1 MRDFDCYFQNS
12 RFWTIRASLY
22 KTNLS
27 RALANQFSANYL
39 FIYFLFFANVVYLN
53 VIDHGKINQHI
64 LNFQLYL
71 ISMLAMYVVYF
82 LYLALRAF
90 GELRAM
96 NFLDARLK
104 FHAASL
110 SLVLVLTISI
120 VAKR

>member
-1 MRDFDCYFQNS
+1 MDSGQSGPIQNMFIACHGKS
-12 RFWTIRASLY
+12 IFG
-22 KTNLS
+22 K
-27 RALANQFSANYL
+27 L
-39 FIYFLFFANVVYLN
+39 FIYFVFLLANIIYSN